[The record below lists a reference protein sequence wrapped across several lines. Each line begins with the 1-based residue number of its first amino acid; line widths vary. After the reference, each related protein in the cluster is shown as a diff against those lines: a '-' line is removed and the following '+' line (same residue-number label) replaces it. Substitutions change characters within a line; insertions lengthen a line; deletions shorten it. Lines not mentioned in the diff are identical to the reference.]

1 LINFR
6 TIDEQMS
13 EAGSPA
19 RSPAEPTQELHEEG
33 ADEVHQ
39 DGGAA
44 DAMSDNESDM
54 LSEVD
59 EDQFGDDYDPTNEQ
73 PITIDDNIAATLKA
87 AKRKRTDGETTKK
100 PKEGRRPKKR
110 TRGADD
116 ADEGDDDGGA
126 RRPRKARTDGERR
139 TARKEAP
146 QQKEAENEEHLTP
159 DERRRRAIDRAIDAE
174 LKNPVKRRRKK
185 DEIVSTASTFRIAWW
200 CVLLTKVS
208 AVGSR
213 RGNRRSDRQPQGGH
227 GKGLCG

>member
-1 LINFR
+1 
-6 TIDEQMS
+6 MS
-13 EAGSPA
+13 DAGSPA